1 MSKQAHRTLIKG
13 AQIMT
18 MDETLGDLDAA
29 DILVE
34 GTDIIEISP
43 SITADA
49 DETID
54 ASGMVVIPGLIDAHS
69 HIWETLLRGM
79 GGGLWL
85 DGYFKHILPRRKFY
99 RHEDMYN
106 AGFAAGHE
114 MLAHGTT
121 TILDYCHNLFRRGSA
136 RAAIDGLADTGIRT
150 LFGYNVRIYPGEEFK
165 SREEKFAEARDVF
178 AEYHKPGGMTG
189 LVIAANE
196 PFAASMETI
205 AEDFAFARELG
216 VPITF
221 HSIFSS
227 HITGLKKANLLGPDV
242 MAVHC
247 NVLTD
252 DELDMMAEAGSSI
265 CFTPSIDVYG
275 TPADIV
281 GRARK
286 RGVGITWGCDV
297 PPKLRQDLLLQ
308 MNVMYHVQG
317 YIDGVLERSEGRAM
331 NGRRPPARAGLPSLT
346 PRGALSI
353 ATIETARILGMDQWI
368 GSLKPGK
375 RADMVMINKG
385 DFGWSLGDPAEYVL
399 MHAGSRDIDTVMV
412 NGAFRKRGG
421 RLVDFD
427 AAGMLARVNAS
438 REHILGQK
446 VDMSVAY
453 EVKGGGEFFDGFE
466 G

>member
-1 MSKQAHRTLIKG
+1 MTNSARRTLIKG
-13 AQIMT
+13 AQIVT
-18 MDETLGDLDAA
+18 MEETLGDLDTG

-34 GTDIIEISP
+34 GTDIIEVAP
-43 SITADA
+43 SIDAPA
-49 DETID
+49 DETVD
-54 ASGMVVIPGLIDAHS
+54 ASGMIVIPGLIDAHS

-85 DGYFKHILPRRKFY
+85 DGYFKQILPRRRFY

-106 AGFAAGHE
+106 AGFVAGHE
-114 MLAHGTT
+114 MLTHGTT
-121 TILDYCHNLFRRGSA
+121 TILDYCHNLFRPGSA
-136 RAAIDGLADTGIRT
+136 KAAIDGLADTGIRT

-165 SREEKFAEARDVF
+165 SREEKFAEAREVHD
-178 AEYHKPGGMTG
+178 AYHKPGGMTG

-196 PFAASMETI
+196 PFAASMDVI
-205 AEDFAFARELG
+205 AQDFAFARELK
-216 VPITF
+216 VPVTF

-227 HITGLKKANLLGPDV
+227 HITGLHKAGLLGPDV

-275 TPADIV
+275 TPADV
-281 GRARK
+281 VARGRK

-297 PPKLRQDLLLQ
+297 PPKLRQDLLMQ
-308 MNVMYHVQG
+308 MNVMFHVQG
-317 YIDGVLERSEGRAM
+317 YIDGALERSEGRAM
-331 NGRRPPARAGLPSLT
+331 NGRRPPARKGLPSLT

-368 GSLKPGK
+368 GSLKAGK
-375 RADMVMINKG
+375 RADMVMIDKG

-399 MHAGSRDIDTVMV
+399 MHAGSREIDSVMV

-421 RLVDFD
+421 KLVDFD
-427 AAGMLARVNAS
+427 AAGLKARIKSS
-438 REHILGQK
+438 RDHILGQP

-453 EVKGGGEFFDGFE
+453 EVKGGGEFFDAFDA
-466 G
+466 